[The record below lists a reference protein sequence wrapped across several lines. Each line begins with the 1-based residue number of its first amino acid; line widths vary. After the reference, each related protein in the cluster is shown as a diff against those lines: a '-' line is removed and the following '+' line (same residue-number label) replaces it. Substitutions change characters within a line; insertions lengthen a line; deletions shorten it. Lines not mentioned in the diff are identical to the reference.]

1 MANEILQIKT
11 NALELGNQLTQNL
24 PPEIT
29 ANLENLIFILKTAGI
44 VVIFYLIF
52 LIISAI
58 MNIRRNL
65 MIKEI
70 YKKVN
75 EMDTKLDKVLKKSHK
90 K

>member
-11 NALELGNQLTQNL
+11 NALELGNQLNQIL
-24 PPEIT
+24 PPEIS
-29 ANLENLIFILKTAGI
+29 ANLENLIFILKTVGI

-52 LIISAI
+52 LIINFI
-58 MNIRRNL
+58 MNIKRNL

-75 EMDTKLDKVLKKSHK
+75 EMDTKLDKVLKKNHK

>member
-1 MANEILQIKT
+1 MTNEILQIKT
-11 NALELGNQLTQNL
+11 NALELGNQLNQIL
-24 PPEIT
+24 PPEIS
-29 ANLENLIFILKTAGI
+29 ANLENLIFILKTVGI

-52 LIISAI
+52 LIINFI
-58 MNIRRNL
+58 MNIKRNL

-75 EMDTKLDKVLKKSHK
+75 EMDTKLDKVLKKNHK

>member
-11 NALELGNQLTQNL
+11 NALELGNQLTQIL
-24 PPEIT
+24 PPEIA
-29 ANLENLIFILKTAGI
+29 ANLETLITIFKTLGI
-44 VVIFYLIF
+44 IAIIYLIF
-52 LIISAI
+52 LIINII

-75 EMDTKLDKVLKKSHK
+75 EIENKLNKVLKIK
-90 K
+90 KK